1 MAFKSMAVPEGAT
14 MTSAIREL
22 SIMDEIV
29 VSDRRYLCFPPAGGT
44 LVTLR
49 EVAGAAAGVAVWGVL
64 YPGRGDRVVVPLPVA
79 LEELAEQVAHE
90 FVALFGPRGVARTVL
105 IGFSMGA
112 FVALELA
119 LRVQTWCD
127 VAPAALVVV
136 GALAPQRRV
145 PGRYAR
151 FDTDALGRLL
161 EADHLA
167 PVASYRESPEV
178 WEYTVDLLRGD
189 LKLASA
195 YQGPAEATVPCPV
208 AVLCGDDDPAVASAD
223 DEAGAWRAWATGR
236 FMSGIVRGGH
246 LGLLRAGRGAEFW
259 DWIRRIEKAVLDD

>member
-1 MAFKSMAVPEGAT
+1 MAVPEDVT
-14 MTSAIREL
+14 MTSAIRAL
-22 SIMDEIV
+22 SIVDKVIA
-29 VSDRRYLCFPPAGGT
+29 SDRRYLCLPPAGGT

-49 EVAGAAAGVAVWGVL
+49 EVVGAADGVAVWGVV
-64 YPGRGDRVVVPLPVA
+64 YPGRGDRVAVPLPVT
-79 LEELAEQVAHE
+79 LEELAEQVAQE
-90 FVALFGPRGVARTVL
+90 FVELFGPRGIARTILV
-105 IGFSMGA
+105 GFSMGA

-119 LRVQTWCD
+119 LRVHAWCD

-167 PVASYRESPEV
+167 PVAGYRESPEA
-178 WEYTVDLLRGD
+178 WEYTVELLRGD
-189 LKLASA
+189 LELASA
-195 YQGPAEATVPCPV
+195 YQGPAAATVPCPV
-208 AVLCGDDDPAVASAD
+208 AVLCGRDDPAVANAD
-223 DEAGAWRAWATGR
+223 DETGAWRAWATGR